1 MTKEEFIQ
9 GWTLLIAQ
17 PWGARYARA
26 DSEIDR
32 LTAKTQMDLYYREFA
47 GADADD
53 WLKACRQ
60 HAKGTKWPSIDELRI
75 SVRARPTTRSTPAI
89 QAMTLAEFGKPLF
102 LAIQWATAVQW
113 LDQAIARAILSMAS
127 PQTISALRARRARAL
142 EEARQWAR
150 HESISDADAAELAR
164 RYPWIL

>member
-17 PWGARYARA
+17 PWGTRYARA
-26 DSEIDR
+26 ESEIDR

-47 GADADD
+47 GSDADD

-75 SVRARPTTRSTPAI
+75 SVRARPTPRSAPAS
-89 QAMTLAEFGKPLF
+89 QAMTLAEFGEPLF
-102 LAIQWATAVQW
+102 AAIQWATAVHW
-113 LDQAIARAILSMAS
+113 LDQSIARAILAGD
-127 PQTISALRARRARAL
+127 PHQTISALRTRRARAL
-142 EEARQWAR
+142 EDAKHWAV
-150 HESISDADAAELAR
+150 HVSISDADAAELAR
-164 RYPWIL
+164 RYPWML